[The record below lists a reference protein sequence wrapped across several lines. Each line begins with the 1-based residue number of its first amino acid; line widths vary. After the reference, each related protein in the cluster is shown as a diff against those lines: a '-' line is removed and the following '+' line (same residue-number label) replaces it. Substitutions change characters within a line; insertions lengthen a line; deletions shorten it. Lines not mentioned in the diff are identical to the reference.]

1 MRGVASRSQEM
12 ERRSLSAHQA
22 AEPLNLL
29 NDREEFHMRGTTT
42 RRTNR
47 RIATAFLLVAVASS
61 LVLQTQNVPTTHAAS
76 REPVRARHGIV
87 ASTNEIASH
96 VGVDI
101 MKRGGNAV
109 DAAIA
114 VAFALAVT
122 HPAAGNLGGGGFMMI
137 RLNDG
142 RTTAIDY
149 REMAPAAATRNIYLD
164 KNGKVIEGEGG
175 SIEGYRAAGVPG
187 TVRGMELALKKYG
200 SGKMS
205 WAQLIEPA
213 RRLAAN
219 GFNVT
224 YTLSR
229 SLRGSR
235 EYLSKYPETKRI
247 YLNNGKFHNEGD
259 VFVQPDLAA
268 TFARLQQRGPNEFY
282 TGQTAQL
289 IAADMKRNN
298 GLLTLDDLR
307 GYVAKERQPLRGNYR
322 GYEVIS
328 MPPPSSGGA
337 VLIEMLNI
345 LEGYDF
351 KKMDWASSN
360 RYHLMTE
367 AMRRAFADRAEYMGD
382 TDFAKVPLAG
392 LVDKRYAA
400 QLRNTIDPERAS
412 SSEQVKAGKPVGYES
427 DETTHF
433 TVVDA
438 DGNAVANTYTLNNS
452 YGSAVVAKG
461 TGLIMNDEMDDFA
474 AKPGTPNLYGLIQGE
489 RNAVAPRKRPLSAM
503 TPTFVLRKDG
513 SLWFTVG
520 SPGGPTII
528 NTVLDVITN
537 VIDYGMNIQQ
547 AIDAPRI
554 HHQWL
559 PDELV
564 FEPYGLSG
572 DTQNALTA
580 RGHKLAKPRYL
591 GDAEGIMIEEKTGV
605 RLGATDPRRS
615 DGLAV
620 GY

>member
-1 MRGVASRSQEM
+1 MKGKSFSRIRLLLTLALLAGFCGSHLSYQKLLSIPPVA
-12 ERRSLSAHQA
+12 
-22 AEPLNLL
+22 
-29 NDREEFHMRGTTT
+29 
-42 RRTNR
+42 
-47 RIATAFLLVAVASS
+47 
-61 LVLQTQNVPTTHAAS
+61 AAS

-87 ASTNEIASH
+87 ASTNEIASR

-101 MKRGGNAV
+101 MKRGGNAI

-137 RLNDG
+137 RLKNG

-149 REMAPAAATRNIYLD
+149 REMAPALATRNIYLD
-164 KNGKVIEGEGG
+164 KKGNVIEGEGG

-187 TVRGMELALKKYG
+187 TTRGMELALKKYG
-200 SGKMS
+200 SGKLS

-219 GFNVT
+219 GFTVN
-224 YTLSR
+224 YTLAR
-229 SLRGSR
+229 SLRGNR
-235 EYLSKYPETKRI
+235 DYLSKYPETRRI
-247 YLNNGKFHNEGD
+247 YLNNGKFYNEGD
-259 VFVQPDLAA
+259 TFVQPDLAA
-268 TFARLQQRGPNEFY
+268 TFTRLQQRGANEFY
-282 TGQTAQL
+282 EGQTARMIVDDL
-289 IAADMKRNN
+289 KRHN
-298 GLLTLDDLR
+298 GLITMEDMR
-307 GYVAKERQPLRGNYR
+307 GYVAKEREPLRGTYR
-322 GYEVIS
+322 DYEIIS

-351 KKMDWASSN
+351 KRMDWASSD
-360 RYHLMTE
+360 RYHLTTE

-382 TDFAKVPLAG
+382 SDFVKVPVSG
-392 LVDKRYAA
+392 LIDKKYAA
-400 QLRNTIDPERAS
+400 QLRNTIDPQRAS

-513 SLWFTVG
+513 SLWFTIG

-547 AIDAPRI
+547 AIDSPRI

-564 FEPYGLSG
+564 YEPYGLSG
-572 DTQNALTA
+572 DTQRVLVA
-580 RGHKLAKPRYL
+580 RGHKLVEKPRYL
-591 GDAEGIMIEEKTGV
+591 GDCEGIMIEEKTGI

>member
-1 MRGVASRSQEM
+1 MNMHTRKHSSIHLLLTALALAFVVSPFASPWYQVA
-12 ERRSLSAHQA
+12 
-22 AEPLNLL
+22 
-29 NDREEFHMRGTTT
+29 
-42 RRTNR
+42 
-47 RIATAFLLVAVASS
+47 
-61 LVLQTQNVPTTHAAS
+61 PTTLAAS
-76 REPVRARHGIV
+76 REPVRAKHGIV
-87 ASTNEIASH
+87 ASTNEIASQ

-137 RLNDG
+137 RLKNG
-142 RTTAIDY
+142 KTTAIDY

-164 KNGKVIEGEGG
+164 KNGNLIEGEGG
-175 SIEGYRAAGVPG
+175 SLVGYRAAGVPG
-187 TVRGMELALKKYG
+187 TVRGMELALKNYG
-200 SGKMS
+200 SGKLS

-213 RRLAAN
+213 RRLAN
-219 GFNVT
+219 GFTVT
-224 YTLSR
+224 YDLAR
-229 SLRGSR
+229 SLRGNND
-235 EYLSKYPETKRI
+235 YLSQYPETKRI
-247 YLNNGKFHNEGD
+247 YLNDGKFYNEGEI
-259 VFVQPDLAA
+259 FRQPDLAA
-268 TFARLQQRGPNEFY
+268 TFARLQRSGANEFY
-282 TGQTAQL
+282 EGQTATL
-289 IAADMKRNN
+289 IVNDVKRHN
-298 GLLTLDDLR
+298 GLMTLADLR
-307 GYVAKERQPLRGNYR
+307 GYVAKEREPLRGSYR

-345 LEGYDF
+345 LEGYELGKLDS
-351 KKMDWASSN
+351 ASSE

-367 AMRRAFADRAEYMGD
+367 AMRRAFADRAEFMGD
-382 TDFAKVPLAG
+382 TDFVKVPVAG
-392 LVDKRYAA
+392 LIDKSYAA
-400 QLRNTIDPERAS
+400 KLRDTIKSERAS
-412 SSEQVKAGKPVGYES
+412 TSVEISAGQPTGYES
-427 DETTHF
+427 EETTHF

-438 DGNAVANTYTLNNS
+438 EGNAVANTYTLNNS
-452 YGSAVVAKG
+452 YGSAAVAKG
-461 TGLIMNDEMDDFA
+461 TGIILNDEMDDFA
-474 AKPGTPNLYGLIQGE
+474 AKPGTPNMYGLIQGE

-528 NTVLDVITN
+528 NTALCVITN
-537 VIDYGMNIQQ
+537 VVDYGMNIQQ
-547 AIDAPRI
+547 AIDFPRI

-572 DTQNALTA
+572 DTQKALVA
-580 RGHKLAKPRYL
+580 LGHKLAKPRYL
-591 GDAEGIMIEEKTGV
+591 GDAEGIMIEEKTGM

-615 DGLAV
+615 DGLAI

>member
-1 MRGVASRSQEM
+1 MKLKTNNFRLLGLRI
-12 ERRSLSAHQA
+12 SLISLLFA
-22 AEPLNLL
+22 ALCSPNPLRLL
-29 NDREEFHMRGTTT
+29 TP
-42 RRTNR
+42 
-47 RIATAFLLVAVASS
+47 TA
-61 LVLQTQNVPTTHAAS
+61 HAAS
-76 REPVRARHGIV
+76 RDPVRATHGIV
-87 ASTNEIASH
+87 ASTNEVASR

-137 RLNDG
+137 RLKNG
-142 RTTAIDY
+142 KTTAIDY

-164 KNGKVIEGEGG
+164 SSGNLIKGEGG
-175 SIEGYRAAGVPG
+175 SLVGYRAAGVPG

-200 SGKMS
+200 SGKVS
-205 WAQLIEPA
+205 WSQLIEPA
-213 RRLAAN
+213 RRLAT
-219 GFNVT
+219 GFAINYV
-224 YTLSR
+224 LAQ
-229 SLRGSR
+229 SLRSSE
-235 EYLSKYPETKRI
+235 EYLSQYPETKRI
-247 YLNNGKFHNEGD
+247 YLNGGRFYEEGQI
-259 VFVQPDLAA
+259 FRQPELAA
-268 TFARLQQRGPNEFY
+268 TFARLQASGANEFY
-282 TGQTAQL
+282 EGQTAKL
-289 IAADMKRNN
+289 IVDDVKRNN
-298 GLLTLDDLR
+298 GLITLSDMR
-307 GYVAKERQPLRGNYR
+307 GYVAKEREPVRASYR

-345 LEGYDF
+345 LEGYELNKLDS
-351 KKMDWASSN
+351 ASSE

-367 AMRRAFADRAEYMGD
+367 AMRRAFADRAEFMGD
-382 TDFAKVPLAG
+382 SDFVKVPVAG
-392 LVDKRYAA
+392 LIDKSYASK
-400 QLRNTIDPERAS
+400 LRNTIDLGRAS
-412 SSEQVKAGKPVGYES
+412 TSVEVRSGQPVGYES
-427 DETTHF
+427 EETTHF

-438 DGNAVANTYTLNNS
+438 AGNAVSNTYTLNNS
-452 YGSAVVAKG
+452 YGSAAVAKG
-461 TGLIMNDEMDDFA
+461 TGIILNDEMDDFA
-474 AKPGTPNLYGLIQGE
+474 AKPGTPNMYGLIQGE

-528 NTVLDVITN
+528 NTALCIITN
-537 VIDYGMNIQQ
+537 VVDYGMDIQQ
-547 AIDAPRI
+547 AVDFPRI

-572 DTQNALTA
+572 DTQKALMSL
-580 RGHKLAKPRYL
+580 GHKLAKPHYL
-591 GDAEGIMIEEKTGV
+591 GNAEAIMIEEKTGV

-615 DGLAV
+615 DGPAV

>member
-1 MRGVASRSQEM
+1 MRMTYRVARS
-12 ERRSLSAHQA
+12 
-22 AEPLNLL
+22 
-29 NDREEFHMRGTTT
+29 
-42 RRTNR
+42 
-47 RIATAFLLVAVASS
+47 IATLAVLLSVTAS
-61 LVLQTQNVPTTHAAS
+61 LVVNRQSLPSAVAAS

-87 ASTNEIASH
+87 ASINEVASQ

-101 MKRGGNAV
+101 MKRGGNAI

-137 RLNDG
+137 RLKDG

-149 REMAPAAATRNIYLD
+149 REMAPALATRNIYLD
-164 KNGKVIEGEGG
+164 KDGNVIKGEGG

-200 SGKMS
+200 SHRLTWS
-205 WAQLIEPA
+205 QLIEPA

-219 GFNVT
+219 GFTVT
-224 YTLSR
+224 NSLAR
-229 SLRGSR
+229 GLRGNGD
-235 EYLSKYPETKRI
+235 YLSKYPETKRI
-247 YLNNGKFHNEGD
+247 YLRNGKFYNEGEL
-259 VFVQPDLAA
+259 FVQPDLAA
-268 TFARLQQRGPNEFY
+268 TFARLQRSGPNEFY
-282 TGQTAQL
+282 EGQTAKL
-289 IAADMKRNN
+289 IVDDLKRHD
-298 GLLTLDDLR
+298 GLITLDDMR
-307 GYVAKERQPLRGNYR
+307 GYVAKERTTLRGTYR

-345 LEGYDF
+345 LEGYDL
-351 KKMDWASSN
+351 KKMDWASSD

-382 TDFAKVPLAG
+382 TDFVKVPIAG
-392 LVDKRYAA
+392 LVDKKYAA
-400 QLRNTIDPERAS
+400 KLRGTIDPLRAS
-412 SSEQVKAGKPVGYES
+412 TSEQVKAGKPLGYES
-427 DETTHF
+427 NETTHF
-433 TVVDA
+433 TVVDGE
-438 DGNAVANTYTLNNS
+438 GNAVANTYTLNNS

-461 TGLIMNDEMDDFA
+461 TGIIMNDEMDDFA

-528 NTVLDVITN
+528 NTVFDVISN
-537 VIDYGMNIQQ
+537 VIDYNMNIQQ

-564 FEPYGLSG
+564 YEPYGLSG
-572 DTQNALTA
+572 DTQKALIA
-580 RGHKLAKPRYL
+580 RGHKLADKPRYL
-591 GDAEGIMIEEKTGV
+591 GDCEGIMIEEKTGIL
-605 RLGATDPRRS
+605 LGATDPRRS

>member
-1 MRGVASRSQEM
+1 MKTITYRQLRLTSVMVLCTAMIVPVLFRTPVQV
-12 ERRSLSAHQA
+12 
-22 AEPLNLL
+22 
-29 NDREEFHMRGTTT
+29 TT
-42 RRTNR
+42 
-47 RIATAFLLVAVASS
+47 I
-61 LVLQTQNVPTTHAAS
+61 AAS

-87 ASTNEIASH
+87 ASTNEVASK
-96 VGVDI
+96 VGIDI

-137 RLNDG
+137 RLKNG
-142 RTTAIDY
+142 RATAIDY
-149 REMAPAAATRNIYLD
+149 REMAPAAANRNVYLD
-164 KNGKVIEGEGG
+164 KDGNVIKGEGG
-175 SIEGYRAAGVPG
+175 PIEGYRAAGVPG

-200 SGKMS
+200 SGKLTWS
-205 WAQLIEPA
+205 ELIEPA

-219 GFNVT
+219 GFTVT
-224 YTLSR
+224 R
-229 SLRGSR
+229 SLARSLHGRREITRGNEVVEEDR
-235 EYLSKYPETKRI
+235 EYLAKYPETKRI
-247 YLNNGKFHNEGD
+247 YLNNGNYYNEGD
-259 VFVQPDLAA
+259 LFRQPDLAA
-268 TFARLQQRGPNEFY
+268 TFARLQQAGPNEFY
-282 TGQTAQL
+282 QGQTARM
-289 IAADMKRNN
+289 IADDMKRHN
-298 GLLTLDDLR
+298 GLITMEDMR
-307 GYVAKERQPLRGNYR
+307 GYVAKEREPLHGNYR
-322 GYEVIS
+322 GYEIIS

-345 LEGYDF
+345 LEGYDL
-351 KKMDWASSN
+351 KKIDWASSD

-382 TDFAKVPLAG
+382 TDFVKVPIAG
-392 LVDKRYAA
+392 LIDKKYAT
-400 QLRNTIDPERAS
+400 QLRGTINTERAS

-427 DETTHF
+427 EETTHF

-438 DGNAVANTYTLNNS
+438 EGNAVANTYTLNNL

-461 TGLIMNDEMDDFA
+461 TGIIMNDEMDDFA
-474 AKPGTPNLYGLIQGE
+474 AKPGTPNVYGLIQGE

-537 VIDYGMNIQQ
+537 VIDYNMNIQQ

-564 FEPYGLSG
+564 YEPYGLSG
-572 DTQNALTA
+572 DTQRALA
-580 RGHKLAKPRYL
+580 SRGHKLVKKPRYL
-591 GDAEGIMIEEKTGV
+591 GDCEGIMIEEKTGI